1 MEKFTGIPVSFQLV
15 WLLRILLSAFC
26 GGLIGSER
34 ATQRKSAGLHT
45 HVVVAIAS
53 TLFSIVSKYG
63 FYDMLTFSNVSY
75 DPSRIASLTV
85 TGISF
90 IGAGTI
96 LVHKEQISGLTTAA
110 GLWATS
116 AIGIAI
122 GVGLYWVGIVAAVL
136 LLLVQRF
143 LREETVL
150 NLLRKVKI
158 SLLIE
163 ASNTPHILE
172 TIQSELEKN
181 EVHQLSIKI
190 ISVSDDHVLF
200 SYDGEIAGRI
210 DENQIIMNLR
220 KYPDIKRI
228 TYSPG
233 SK

>member
-1 MEKFTGIPVSFQLV
+1 M
-15 WLLRILLSAFC
+15 
-26 GGLIGSER
+26 
-34 ATQRKSAGLHT
+34 
-45 HVVVAIAS
+45 
-53 TLFSIVSKYG
+53 
-63 FYDMLTFSNVSY
+63 
-75 DPSRIASLTV
+75 
-85 TGISF
+85 
-90 IGAGTI
+90 
-96 LVHKEQISGLTTAA
+96 VHKEQISGLTTAA

-150 NLLRKVKI
+150 NLLRKVSI

-163 ASNTPHILE
+163 ARNTPHILE

-200 SYDGEIAGRI
+200 SCDGEIASRI